1 MASEPRTINDPGV
14 ERPLQPKATHEM
26 LDVYVDPGGT
36 LIDTADDFGFGTS
49 ERIVGRCLSSRPG
62 ARERVPLAAKGHF
75 GYPGASLTPAYL
87 RTAIGAGHFPLGTDH
102 VDLYQFRG
110 GSGRSSTY

>member
-1 MASEPRTINDPGV
+1 MLPGLNHHELRPADMASEPRTINDPGV

-49 ERIVGRCLSSRPG
+49 ERIVGR
-62 ARERVPLAAKGHF
+62 
-75 GYPGASLTPAYL
+75 
-87 RTAIGAGHFPLGTDH
+87 
-102 VDLYQFRG
+102 
-110 GSGRSSTY
+110 